1 MDINEIMAM
10 DNPQEKIQ
18 KLKNKTIEVPS
29 WDDLQKEYD
38 PRKHPV
44 MTDPEYQPE
53 TRAGHKRQLT
63 QVTLGLQK
71 LATKRIA
78 GLLFGIPVVRVYK
91 PKNEAEQKAAEI
103 MEAVF
108 KKNRID
114 SVNIERAKMLYS
126 CCEVA
131 TLWYT
136 QEQDAE
142 YAGEHSDLK
151 LRCRVYSPKSGMALY
166 PLFDEYDDMVAQS
179 MEYSRKEDGTNVRYF
194 DTYTNDRHI
203 RWRMTSSS
211 QEVDVEEENPIGK
224 IPCVYMHREEP
235 IWEDQSNN
243 VYELEWTISRNG
255 NYLRKNA
262 RPKWVVYSDKKITF
276 NNEGND
282 EKRSRD
288 VLQYPKDA
296 KAGFE
301 TWEQATESLKFHVE
315 ELKKD
320 YFMNLQLPDMSMEN
334 MKAVAMSGES
344 RKMMFIDAQM
354 KAGDE
359 SGIWLEAFDREINVV
374 KAHLKNMFK
383 NMAAAIDSLEVET
396 RINPFQINDD
406 GERISNLTNAT
417 GGKQIMS
424 QKTAIKLLGEVDN
437 VDEELDAINSE
448 TQITDVM
455 DTLAE

>member
-1 MDINEIMAM
+1 MDIKEILAM
-10 DNPQEKIQ
+10 ENPQEIIQ
-18 KLKNKTIEVPS
+18 KLKNKTIVVPA
-29 WDDLQKEYD
+29 WAELEKEYD
-38 PRKHPV
+38 PRQHPV

-63 QVTLGLQK
+63 QVTIGLQK

-78 GLLFGIPVVRVYK
+78 GLLFGIPAVRVYK
-91 PKNEAEQKAAEI
+91 PKNDSEQKAADI
-103 MEAVF
+103 MEAIF

-114 SVNIERAKMLYS
+114 SVNIERAKQLYS
-126 CCEVA
+126 SCEIA

-136 QEQDAE
+136 QEQEAE
-142 YAGEHSDLK
+142 YAGEKSSLK
-151 LRCRVYSPKSGMALY
+151 LRCRVYSPKSGMGLF
-166 PLFDEYDDMVAQS
+166 PLFDEYDDMTAQS
-179 MEYSRKEDGTNVRYF
+179 MEYTRKEDGVSAKYF
-194 DTYTNDRHI
+194 DTYTEGKHI
-203 RWRMTSSS
+203 RWRQTSKSM
-211 QEVDVEEENPIGK
+211 EVDVEEDNPIGK
-224 IPCVYMHREEP
+224 IPCVYMHRDEP

-276 NNEGND
+276 DKESND
-282 EKRSRD
+282 EKRGRD

-301 TWEQATESLKFHVE
+301 TWQQATESLKFHVE

-359 SGIWLEAFDREINVV
+359 SGIWLEAFDREINVI
-374 KAHLKNMFK
+374 KAHCKTMFPGLSG
-383 NMAAAIDSLEVET
+383 AFDSLEVET

-406 GERISNLTNAT
+406 SEKIGNLTNAT

-424 QKTAIKLLGEVDN
+424 QRTAIQILGEVDD
-437 VDEELDAINSE
+437 VDAELEAINSE
-448 TQITDVM
+448 TQIADVM